1 MRKTRQVISY
11 NISMEKEQD
20 VTVAKSAG
28 FCPGVKRA
36 IDKVLEL
43 EAAGKKPVYT
53 IGPLIHNKQVTDM
66 LAAKQITAIDRPQNA
81 ADKSGVLVIRAHG
94 ITPQFQ
100 AEVQACG
107 MEVVDATC
115 PLVKHAQNVI
125 AKFAAEGY
133 HTVIVGDGGHAE
145 VIGLLGYA
153 QGKGTVVSGPQEAAQ
168 LPHFD
173 HVNVVSQTTQKESVF
188 FETAEEIKKHADVC
202 QVSNTICQPTK
213 DRQKETIELA
223 KSADLVIVVGGR
235 HSANTARL
243 ALLCKGLAPAVQHVE
258 TENELDTVQVQHAKK
273 IFITAGASTPNWV
286 IDRVAARVKELR
298 KPNATSIVSD
308 WVAKTWHFLVRNC
321 FYTAFAAAAL
331 AYVCMRLE
339 GRPTDARAL
348 VFAGLFVFS
357 LTAFNRANESAT
369 EKNARFLTVA
379 SVLAGLGAL
388 VACVLLGKGAF
399 LLGVVCLAL
408 GFAYPYR
415 HLLKLQLLS
424 LPGTKDVVTALGW
437 AYACA
442 FLPAYANGL
451 LLRKAAYLAVFYT
464 LLLVFM
470 RSVTLGF
477 SSANKDLI
485 IGRESFYKAFGMKK
499 TKWAVTLILLAL
511 TAALATLLTLT
522 WKPALVAML
531 LAGHLYT
538 VFIVIYYYSKSSTR
552 SVKDETLIDGQFFV
566 LWALSALAAYW

>member
-1 MRKTRQVISY
+1 
-11 NISMEKEQD
+11 MEKEQD

-66 LAAKQITAIDRPQNA
+66 LAEKQITSIDRPQDA

-100 AEVQACG
+100 QEVESCG

-115 PLVKHAQNVI
+115 PLVKHAQNII
-125 AKFAAEGY
+125 AKFAEQGY

-145 VIGLLGYA
+145 VIGLLGYTR
-153 QGKGTVVSGPQEAAQ
+153 GKGVVVSGPEEAAR

-173 HVNVVSQTTQKESVF
+173 KVNVVSQTTQKESVF
-188 FETAEEIKKHADVC
+188 YETAEEVKKHADVC

-243 ALLCKGLAPAVQHVE
+243 ALLCKGLAPAVLHVE
-258 TENELDTVQVQHAKK
+258 TEEELNSSAVQHAQK

-286 IDRVAARVKELR
+286 IDRVAARVRELR
-298 KPNATSIVSD
+298 KPNAKSILSRLAGKV
-308 WVAKTWHFLVRNC
+308 WHFLVRNC
-321 FYTAFAAAAL
+321 FYTAFAASAL
-331 AYVCMRLE
+331 TYVCMRLE
-339 GRPTDARAL
+339 GVPADKRLLA
-348 VFAGLFVFS
+348 FAGLFVYA
-357 LTAFNRANESAT
+357 LTAFNRAAEAGPG
-369 EKNARFLTVA
+369 KNKRFLTAA
-379 SVLAGLGAL
+379 SLLAALGALGCALTLSKGAFGLGAL
-388 VACVLLGKGAF
+388 F
-399 LLGVVCLAL
+399 LAA
-408 GFAYPYR
+408 GFSYPYR
-415 HLLKLQLLS
+415 HIFKLQLLS
-424 LPGTKDVVTALGW
+424 FPGTKDIATALGW

-442 FLPAYANGL
+442 FLPAYSHGL
-451 LLRKAAYLAVFYT
+451 LLRKASYLAVFYT

-477 SSANKDLI
+477 TSANKDLI

-499 TKWAVTLILLAL
+499 TKWAVTVVLLAL
-511 TAALATLLTLT
+511 TAALGTLLSLT
-522 WKPALVAML
+522 WKPALVGML
-531 LAGHLYT
+531 LIGHLYT

-566 LWALSALAAYW
+566 LWALSGLAAYL